1 MSSTLKLAAMF
12 EQVLRLPA
20 LQVPVLQLA
29 LWVLPMRAKVLV
41 PVQLLAAADQQQLRV
56 PAVLLGSIQ

>member
-1 MSSTLKLAAMF
+1 MF

-20 LQVPVLQLA
+20 LQVPALQLA
-29 LWVLPMRAKVLV
+29 LWVLPMQAKVLV
-41 PVQLLAAADQQQLRV
+41 PVQLLAAELKQLRV